1 MPEAK
6 KVDELLAEMQK
17 GGIHMALI
25 VDEYGGVAGAVTLE
39 DIVEEIVGEIKDEYD
54 QGEEQLCQQ
63 IGSDEYLFQGRVTIS
78 EFNEITGSRLSDE
91 HADTLGGYIYGELG
105 RVPQP
110 GEVVSQSGVVSRS
123 RRLSAGA
130 SRSEPTSTNP
140 SPMLSDEVNLG
151 G

>member
-1 MPEAK
+1 
-6 KVDELLAEMQK
+6 MQK

-110 GEVVSQSGVVSRS
+110 GEVVSQSGVSFTVEEVVG
-123 RRLSAGA
+123 RRIKKVRANLNQ
-130 SRSEPTSTNP
+130 PLTNVIK
-140 SPMLSDEVNLG
+140 DEVNLG